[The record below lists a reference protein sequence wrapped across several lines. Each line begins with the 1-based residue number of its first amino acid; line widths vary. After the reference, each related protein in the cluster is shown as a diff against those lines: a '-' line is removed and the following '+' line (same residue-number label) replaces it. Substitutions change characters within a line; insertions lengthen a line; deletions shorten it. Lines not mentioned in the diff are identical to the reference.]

1 MGGLTAQEQQQAAS
15 EAVGRALQPVG
26 CLQGWFMETLRL
38 SSAPCL
44 SGVLQRPH
52 FPRRRGGSEPRRGAR
67 PSAWLL
73 RSVGWVAGRREVGS
87 VGEAWL
93 L

>member
-15 EAVGRALQPVG
+15 EAVGTRSAARRVPSGLVYGDPAP
-26 CLQGWFMETLRL
+26 RL
-38 SSAPCL
+38 LPCL
-44 SGVLQRPH
+44 WRFAAPPH
-52 FPRRRGGSEPRRGAR
+52 FPLGGWVRATEREPA
-67 PSAWLL
+67 SAWLL
-73 RSVGWVAGRREVGS
+73 RSVGWVAGRREAGS